1 MATAVM
7 EKLVCPHCGHTAAG
21 VKPGYRCPRDD
32 GYALV
37 DPAAAAL
44 AGNDPLLGRV
54 LQGRYPL
61 LSLIG
66 GGGMGAVYK
75 AIQEPVGREV
85 AIKVIRPEALQQDP
99 GVVARFQRE
108 ARATARLEHEN
119 VVTLYDHG
127 QDEDGTMFLVME
139 LLRGQTL
146 SAVLR
151 ARKGLPPA
159 EAVSVARPVLSAL
172 AAAHEMGLVHRDLK
186 PENIM
191 LVLNRDGEER
201 VKVLDF
207 GVAKVLSGE
216 NDDVR
221 TQANLVLG
229 TPRYMSPE
237 QAIGQ
242 GIGPASD
249 LYAVGVILYEM
260 LTGAVPF
267 TGATPY
273 AVLELH
279 RNAQPRPFLP
289 ALGVPP
295 ALEAV
300 VMKALSK
307 GAADRP
313 ASAREMSAA
322 LRASLGVA
330 PVENA
335 LHVSVGLAPL
345 ANLAGEPNLP
355 PTVMSPSSQL
365 AGQMSTGTTSGA
377 TASVSRSALMAVG
390 VAVLSGLGFAWWWAT
405 RQETGPSAPPARAV
419 VEPAA
424 PASVLR
430 VGAVATAKP
439 PIPASAA
446 PAASTAVVAV
456 DPPATPSTVPAAAS
470 TAPSA
475 RPPAN
480 PPARPVVVRPTP
492 APPPSRPAPKTAPAS
507 QGGAVA
513 VPEF

>member
-21 VKPGYRCPRDD
+21 VKPGYRCPRED

-37 DPAAAAL
+37 DPDAL
-44 AGNDPLLGRV
+44 ARAGKDPFLGRV

-61 LSLIG
+61 LALIG

-85 AIKVIRPEALQQDP
+85 AIKVIRPEALHQDP
-99 GVVARFQRE
+99 GVVGRFQRE

-146 SAVLR
+146 TSVLR
-151 ARKGLPPA
+151 ARKVLPA
-159 EAVSVARPVLSAL
+159 SEAVAVARPVLSAL

-207 GVAKVLSGE
+207 GVAKVFSGE
-216 NDDVR
+216 KDDVR
-221 TQANLVLG
+221 TRANLVLG
-229 TPRYMSPE
+229 TPLYMSPE

-249 LYAVGVILYEM
+249 LYAVGVVLYEM

-267 TGATPY
+267 NGETAY
-273 AVLELH
+273 AVLDCH
-279 RNAQPRPFLP
+279 RNVPPRPFVP
-289 ALGVPP
+289 TLGVPA
-295 ALEAV
+295 ALEAA
-300 VMKALSK
+300 VMRALSK
-307 GAADRP
+307 AAADRY

-322 LRASLGVA
+322 LRTSLGGGAGDSSLRVSGGVA
-330 PVENA
+330 PI
-335 LHVSVGLAPL
+335 APP
-345 ANLAGEPNLP
+345 AGEPDLP
-355 PTVMSPSSQL
+355 ATVMSPSSQL
-365 AGQMSTGTTSGA
+365 AGQLPTGS
-377 TASVSRSALMAVG
+377 
-390 VAVLSGLGFAWWWAT
+390 
-405 RQETGPSAPPARAV
+405 
-419 VEPAA
+419 EPAA
-424 PASVLR
+424 RAGRGTLW
-430 VGAVATAKP
+430 
-439 PIPASAA
+439 
-446 PAASTAVVAV
+446 
-456 DPPATPSTVPAAAS
+456 AAALVLLLVLGAAGAGRRGLDAA
-470 TAPSA
+470 T
-475 RPPAN
+475 RGE
-480 PPARPVVVRPTP
+480 
-492 APPPSRPAPKTAPAS
+492 AS
-507 QGGAVA
+507 EDEGQSVHRAV
-513 VPEF
+513 